1 MRITALDNDTNKCD
15 ESIRCQRTQSRCF
28 AFDTQTNARLCLDV
42 NYCELPAVSQTA
54 LALNRK
60 QSLEKRTVAR
70 QRHPQL
76 FGRNFVRSIPLMF
89 QIVPL
94 L

>member
-28 AFDTQTNARLCLDV
+28 AFDTQTNARLCL
-42 NYCELPAVSQTA
+42 ASQTA